1 MTNPMRHRWAIM
13 GLWLLSSVAGF
24 MMVIS
29 VGLLLPSIS
38 ADLGLT
44 PTQQGFYGSAAFLG
58 NLFLTLPISWWVSRY
73 RPKIL
78 TTVTFT
84 LSSALMFVQSIRMPP
99 VPRMGD

>member
-1 MTNPMRHRWAIM
+1 MTNPMRQRWAIM

-29 VGLLLPSIS
+29 AGLLLPSIS

-58 NLFLTLPISWWVSRY
+58 NLFLALPISWWVSRY
-73 RPKIL
+73 KPKIL

-84 LSSALMFVQSIRMPP
+84 LSS
-99 VPRMGD
+99 